1 MYALPSPGRKC
12 DPDTAPEHSDI
23 ENAVRPPYHRTS
35 LAALRGQPSHSPVLS
50 MYIPPEIRANLDE
63 IERRAGYLWKF
74 LDVPGKQA
82 AIAKLEEQMGA
93 QNFWDSQKAA
103 QKVISECNGHK
114 SIVAPQVA
122 FRRQIEDAKT
132 LAELITES
140 PDGSA
145 DAEVEEL
152 RKLATDLLAA
162 VSDLEIASFLSGL
175 HDRSNAIVTVK
186 AGAGGT
192 ESNDWADLLYRM
204 YTRWAERRGFKI
216 EVEDIAEGE
225 GAGISQA
232 TFRLEGPNAYG
243 YVKAERGV
251 HRLVRI
257 SPFDA
262 NARRHT
268 SFASVDVVAE
278 IDDDIDVEVN
288 EADLRVDVYR
298 SSGKG
303 GQHVNKTESAV
314 RLTHI
319 PTGIVV
325 ACQRERSQVK
335 NRALAMKILRA
346 RIYEKT
352 IDDKR
357 AEMEKYYGEKGDIGW
372 GNQIRSYVFQ
382 PYQMVKDLRTGVE
395 TGNIQ
400 AVMDGDIDAFINGW
414 LRAGGPRTRNKDIK
428 IED

>member
-1 MYALPSPGRKC
+1 
-12 DPDTAPEHSDI
+12 
-23 ENAVRPPYHRTS
+23 
-35 LAALRGQPSHSPVLS
+35 
-50 MYIPPEIRANLDE
+50 MYIPPETRANLE
-63 IERRAGYLWKF
+63 EVERRSGHLWKF

-82 AIAKLEEQMGA
+82 QIAAYEEQMAGA
-93 QNFWDSQKAA
+93 SFCDSQKAA
-103 QKVISECNGHK
+103 QKVIGDCNVLK
-114 SIVAPQVA
+114 NIVAPQAA
-122 FRRQIEDAKT
+122 FRRQLEDAKT
-132 LAELITES
+132 LAELIVES
-140 PDGSA
+140 PDGT
-145 DAEVEEL
+145 AEGELEEL
-152 RKLATDLLAA
+152 RKLAADLLVA
-162 VSDLEIASFLSGL
+162 VAELEISSFLSGP

-192 ESNDWADLLYRM
+192 ESNDWADMLFRM
-204 YTRWAERRGFKI
+204 YTRWAERRGFKVEI
-216 EVEDIAEGE
+216 EDVAEGE

-232 TFRLEGPNAYG
+232 TFRIEGPNAYG
-243 YVKAERGV
+243 YAKAERGV

-278 IDDDIDVEVN
+278 IDDDIDVEVA
-288 EADLRVDVYR
+288 ESDLRVDVYR

-346 RIYEKT
+346 RIYEKM

-357 AEMEKYYGEKGDIGW
+357 AEMERFYGEKGDIGW

>member
-1 MYALPSPGRKC
+1 
-12 DPDTAPEHSDI
+12 
-23 ENAVRPPYHRTS
+23 
-35 LAALRGQPSHSPVLS
+35 
-50 MYIPPEIRANLDE
+50 MYIPPEIRAHIE
-63 IERRAGYLWKF
+63 EVERRSGHLWKF

-82 AIAKLEEQMGA
+82 LIAKLEEQMTA
-93 QNFWDSQKAA
+93 ANFWDSQKAA
-103 QKVISECNGHK
+103 QKVIGECNGYK
-114 SIVAPQVA
+114 TIVAPQIA
-122 FRRQIEDAKT
+122 FRRKLDDAKT
-132 LAELITES
+132 LAEMIAES

-152 RKLATDLLAA
+152 RKLAADLVGEVAE
-162 VSDLEIASFLSGL
+162 LEIASFLSGQ
-175 HDRSNAIVTVK
+175 HDKSNAIVTVK

-192 ESNDWADLLYRM
+192 ESNDWADLLFRM
-204 YTRWAERRGFKI
+204 YSRWAERRGFKV

-243 YVKAERGV
+243 YIKAERGV

-278 IDDDIDVEVN
+278 IDDDIDVEVA

-352 IDDKR
+352 LDDKR

-428 IED
+428 IDD

>member
-1 MYALPSPGRKC
+1 MYALTSPGRKC
-12 DPDTAPEHSDI
+12 DPDTAAKHSGV
-23 ENAVRPPYHRTS
+23 ENAGGLPYHRTS
-35 LAALRGQPSHSPVLS
+35 LAAIRGRPSLSPVFS

-114 SIVAPQVA
+114 N
-122 FRRQIEDAKT
+122 
-132 LAELITES
+132 TES
-140 PDGSA
+140 PDGTA